1 MSGENPGTFYGVG
14 VGPGDPELITR
25 KAARILAE
33 VDRIFYPMETRG
45 GTSFARRIIAP
56 LGVPEAKCQAIH
68 MGMSRDRSNELLTY
82 ENAVNVM
89 VTELRQ
95 GKSVAWVTQGD
106 PLFYSTFI
114 HLYEQMR
121 QNFPDIPV
129 AIIPGVT
136 STSAAAA
143 RAGIP
148 VARLEEKVAVLPA
161 VYGLT
166 ELVALLDEFATVF
179 LMKVN
184 SVFDQLLDILGTL
197 PPTVH
202 GVYLENIGTA
212 EERLVTDLESLRGQ
226 KLPYFSLILL
236 RRERRPAHTLE
247 RQETA

>member
-1 MSGENPGTFYGVG
+1 MSGETPGTFYGVG

-25 KAARILAE
+25 KAARVLAE
-33 VDRIFYPMETRG
+33 VDRVFYPMETRG
-45 GTSFARRIIAP
+45 GTSFARRIIAS
-56 LGVPEAKCQAIH
+56 LGVPEAKCQPIYL
-68 MGMSRDRSNELLTY
+68 GMSRDRSNDLLTY

-89 VTELRQ
+89 ATELRQ

-121 QNFPDIPV
+121 RNFPEIPI

-136 STSAAAA
+136 SASAAAA

-166 ELVALLDEFATVF
+166 ELAALLDEFATVF

-184 SVFDQLLDILGTL
+184 SVFDQLLDTLHTL
-197 PPTVH
+197 PPTVR

-212 EERLVTDLESLRGQ
+212 EERLMTDLESLRGQ
-226 KLPYFSLILL
+226 KLPYFSLVLL
-236 RRERRPAHTLE
+236 YHERRPAHTPE
-247 RQETA
+247 RQESA